1 VKTQSQTLDTRRPMS
16 TGVLDPGRPAGRQL
30 KDTVQ
35 HGLHDA
41 RGVRRALRTSSEH
54 GAAHLGLTP
63 PRPLRMLWEALLLP
77 VFGGGVPDSEPADC
91 RAAVFT
97 CILSLERRVGE
108 GQIGQCGHEL
118 PEGGHEGEL

>member
-1 VKTQSQTLDTRRPMS
+1 M
-16 TGVLDPGRPAGRQL
+16 PG
-30 KDTVQ
+30 
-35 HGLHDA
+35 
-41 RGVRRALRTSSEH
+41 
-54 GAAHLGLTP
+54 
-63 PRPLRMLWEALLLP
+63 
-77 VFGGGVPDSEPADC
+77 VFGGPSGRAQSMARRTWGSRLRVLCVSFGRRCCCPCSGGVPDSEPADC

>member
-1 VKTQSQTLDTRRPMS
+1 M
-16 TGVLDPGRPAGRQL
+16 PG
-30 KDTVQ
+30 
-35 HGLHDA
+35 
-41 RGVRRALRTSSEH
+41 
-54 GAAHLGLTP
+54 
-63 PRPLRMLWEALLLP
+63 
-77 VFGGGVPDSEPADC
+77 VFGGPSGRAQSMARRTWGSRLRVLCVCFGRRCCCPCSGGVPDSEPADC